1 MQLLYSFLKR
11 ENITLAEIERD
22 LIKSIEKSSDL
33 YYLILLLFTDIR
45 HKAFMKI
52 DAARNRH
59 MASAT
64 DLNPNTRFIDNPI
77 LMCLESNR
85 KFSNYVRNNIISW
98 QDTPEMVDDLY
109 KSITESDIYQNYMS
123 LNEVSFEDHRKLL
136 LDLFVELFANNEA
149 LMQNLEDKNI
159 FWNDDFELVFGIV
172 YKTLKG
178 VPENCEED
186 NNFLI
191 PVFKSDEDIDF
202 AKTLLRKTALEYNEH
217 IKLIDKFTHNWEVER
232 ISDIDKLIMAMAIS
246 ELCYFPSIPV
256 KVTLD
261 EAIELAKTYS
271 SPKSGSFING
281 VLDKI
286 VPLLKESGRIAK
298 SGRGLLE

>member
-178 VPENCEED
+178 IPENCEED